1 VNWVDWV
8 IIATAAF
15 SVLAGFLDGFV
26 RTVLSLISVL
36 VAFVVAS
43 RYSEGVAKFLT
54 KWMQPDL
61 AGPLGFIL
69 VFVAVLI
76 VFALLAVLLRQ
87 TLEKLSLSGL
97 DRLMGA
103 AFGLARAAVILGLLA
118 LVINNFGTFQATGAS
133 KTFPYALT
141 SGRILLQLVPEEA
154 KKRLNLKILEEGD
167 RNRSKDPKAKTPGNG
182 DVIFHR
188 TSEARYS

>member
-1 VNWVDWV
+1 VDWV

-43 RYSEGVAKFLT
+43 RYSEGAAQFLI
-54 KWMQPDL
+54 KWMQPGL

-76 VFALLAVLLRQ
+76 VFALLGVLLRQ

-103 AFGLARAAVILGLLA
+103 VLGFARAAVILGLLA

-141 SGRILLQLVPEEA
+141 SGRILLQLIPEEA

-167 RNRSKDPKAKTPGNG
+167 RKNSKDSKGKTPGNG
-182 DVIFHR
+182 DVIFHM
-188 TSEARYS
+188 TSEVRHS